1 MFTPSIVP
9 SVDDTVYI
17 VEDDFG
23 AKLGRVYRE
32 TDSAQCDRET
42 TLRDLYA
49 GQYNDPIRV
58 VAFNTRE
65 GWSRD
70 VSYEFA
76 TEIQRRADI
85 DRRELT
91 GTLAEFVEF
100 YTRPA
105 RQLSLRLP

>member
-9 SVDDTVYI
+9 SADDTVYI

-23 AKLGRVYRE
+23 SKLGRVHRE

-42 TLRDLYA
+42 MLQDLQT
-49 GQYNDPIRV
+49 GQYNDPVRV

-70 VSYEFA
+70 MSYEFA
-76 TEIQRRADI
+76 AELQRRADI
-85 DRRELT
+85 DGRELT
-91 GTLAEFVEF
+91 GTLADFVEF

-105 RQLSLRLP
+105 RQLSLRLA